1 MATLDCASQLEAYPD
16 DLIDKER
23 EHVFSA
29 LDLAALPDTD
39 HEALQ
44 NRGFRVGIAL
54 SGGGI
59 RSATFSLGVF
69 QALAKRKLLR
79 YVSYLSTVSG
89 GGYFGSFFGALLY
102 RDRKRLLGETAGD
115 APYSTRGL
123 VSIFDA
129 EQILGHARSRPLRFL
144 RDNGRY
150 LAPAGSGDL
159 LTGAAIVLRNWLSV
173 HVLIG
178 VFALFLLLLL
188 TILRYT
194 LWPET
199 PNFLRLPESWGHHLH
214 LSPFVIPAAAILVLA
229 ALPLAW
235 GYWMTPELERE
246 RTLDRLTAWLLRWI
260 SPVLIAVAAFTL
272 PRLWPEGFS
281 PTGSL
286 AIQALGLVAAT
297 MIAFYVLIRIFGSLG
312 KAERDDW
319 IASVRNRF
327 SILLGISL
335 AVFLVILLVA
345 FVDTLGLSTYA
356 AIFDLWAVLTAAY
369 SALLAVVAI
378 GRKLAVIFTLRTELE
393 RRPGLSLA
401 LFSHI
406 AAFVILAALLVA
418 LSAVTHAVAW
428 YGEQPYHP
436 EGNTLPENWLI
447 IAGAVAVFFGLL
459 SFFMGHVWSFVNRST
474 LHPLYEARLRRA
486 YLGASNPAR
495 VGRDDP
501 SPPVTKVHKDDGI
514 ALAEY
519 HPEWTGGPIHLIN
532 VTVNQTVGS
541 RTRVQ
546 HKDRKGMGM
555 AIGPGGLSVGARH
568 HALWTAEGPV
578 PGWWDALKRR
588 VPLLEV
594 APEEPDDRRF
604 RVFPGRCKPDVLDL
618 GHWVAISGAAF
629 STGLGYRTSL
639 GLSLL
644 AGLFNIR
651 LGYWWSSGI
660 DPARRSAVAR
670 PSRLQPLWSAI
681 RALFPGQLALLDE
694 WLARFHGVA
703 HRHWYLS
710 DGGHYENLGGY
721 ELIRRRLPLII
732 ICDNEQDRS
741 YTFDGLANLVR
752 KARSDF
758 GARIEFL
765 SDQALKNTITD
776 DGLRRWFGPLAHL
789 RRGRWDDEPV
799 EDPVTRQRR
808 ITLAE
813 VGIERFSLAYAAL
826 AEITYADQTKGKLL
840 YIKPTIV
847 GAEPADVL
855 HYHSEHAE
863 FPHEPTTDQFFDE
876 AQWESYRT
884 LGQHIADALFDDTV
898 VSGWTPYRAMVGDA

>member
-1 MATLDCASQLEAYPD
+1 MATLDRASHLEAYPD
-16 DLIDKER
+16 DLIKKER
-23 EHVFSA
+23 EYVFGA
-29 LDLAALPDTD
+29 LDLAALPTADR
-39 HEALQ
+39 EALE
-44 NRGFRVGIAL
+44 RRDFRVGIAL

-69 QALAKRKLLR
+69 QALAKRRLLR
-79 YVSYLSTVSG
+79 YLSYLSTVSG
-89 GGYFGSFFGALLY
+89 GGYFGSFFGALLQ
-102 RDRKRLLGETAGD
+102 RDRKKLLGDKAGD

-123 VSIFDA
+123 VSILDA
-129 EQILGHARSRPLRFL
+129 ERILADSGSRPLRFL
-144 RDNGRY
+144 RNNGRY

-159 LTGAAIVLRNWLSV
+159 LTGAAIVLRNWLSA
-173 HVLIG
+173 HILIG
-178 VFALFLLLLL
+178 VFSFFLLLLL
-188 TILRYT
+188 TILRYA
-194 LWPET
+194 LWPEM
-199 PNFLRLPESWGHHLH
+199 PSLLHLPQSWGQYLH
-214 LSPFVIPAAAILVLA
+214 LSPFVIPAAAVLLFA

-246 RTLDRLTAWLLRWI
+246 RTLGRSIAWLLRWI
-260 SPVLIAVAAFTL
+260 APVLIAAAAFAL
-272 PRLWPEGFS
+272 PRRWPEAFS
-281 PTGSL
+281 LTGSL
-286 AIQALGLVAAT
+286 AIQGLGLIAVLT
-297 MIAFYVLIRIFGSLG
+297 IAFYVLIRIFGSLG
-312 KAERDDW
+312 IEQRDDW

-327 SILLGISL
+327 SVLLGVSMAAFLAILLMSL
-335 AVFLVILLVA
+335 
-345 FVDTLGLSTYA
+345 VDTLGLSTYA
-356 AIFDLWAVLTAAY
+356 AVFDLWAVLTAAY
-369 SALLAVVAI
+369 GALLALVAI
-378 GRKLAVIFTLRTELE
+378 GRKLAVIFALRTELE
-393 RRPGLSLA
+393 KRPRVALA
-401 LFSHI
+401 AFSHI

-428 YGEQPYHP
+428 YGEQPYRP
-436 EGNTLPENWLI
+436 QGNTLPENWLVV
-447 IAGAVAVFFGLL
+447 AGAAAVFFGLL

-514 ALAEY
+514 ALADY
-519 HPEWTGGPIHLIN
+519 HPEQTGGPIHLIN

-555 AIGPGGLSVGARH
+555 AVGPGGLSVGARH

-578 PGWWDALKRR
+578 PGLWDALKRR
-588 VPLLEV
+588 IPLLKSP
-594 APEEPDDRRF
+594 PEQPADPGF
-604 RVFPGRCKPDVLDL
+604 HVFPGRCEPEELDL

-651 LGYWWSSGI
+651 LGYWWNSGI
-660 DPARRSAVAR
+660 DPARRSGVAR
-670 PSRLQPLWSAI
+670 PSGLQPLWSAI
-681 RALFPGQLALLDE
+681 RMLFPGQLALLDE

-703 HRHWYLS
+703 HPHWYLS
-710 DGGHYENLGGY
+710 DGGHYENLGAY
-721 ELIRRRLPLII
+721 ELIRRQLPFII
-732 ICDNEQDRS
+732 ICDNEQDRL

-765 SDQALKNTITD
+765 SAEALQKAITD

-789 RRGRWDDEPV
+789 RRGSWDVEPV
-799 EDPVTRQRR
+799 EDPVTCERR
-808 ITLAE
+808 VTLAE

-826 AEITYADQTKGKLL
+826 AEITYPDAPKGMLL

-855 HYHSEHAE
+855 HYHSEHAD
-863 FPHEPTTDQFFDE
+863 FPHEPTIDQFFDE

-884 LGQHIADALFDDTV
+884 LGEHIADLLFDDTV
-898 VSGWTPYRAMVGDA
+898 VSGWTPHRAVVGDA